1 LDQDRPISS
10 ITTPGRSALG
20 GKWFA
25 ICLEVGVAVLILA
38 VVAVAFGWTAQT
50 LRESAV
56 EYRLREVRAASQF
69 LARSAESALR
79 TDELTLL
86 QQLVEQTTQQYTLRR
101 CSVVFPKGQVL
112 ADSDSTRVTHQL
124 LPASWTSQPGQVS
137 TESFRG
143 DEVSLAYPLTIMGR
157 GTATLEVRAPIETG
171 SPMGRGVL
179 LGFVGIGVVGVG
191 LWLVAYRLIRKRLRA
206 MGAIRDALMGY
217 KGTETPVQALMVASK
232 FGPEAV
238 AWNQM
243 LVQIQKL
250 RDQKLVE
257 QTETAQGSTT
267 QRSSELDEACNAMP
281 QGLILVSHTL
291 EVNYV
296 NGAAATF
303 AGADRLE
310 MIDQPIDRFI
320 QDANVLDAVQK
331 TAAGTTRRRSMI
343 EIEKPGKAGATMLRV
358 SVRPVRQGDPAA
370 VMINIEDITQ
380 QRVAEKSR
388 NEFVAQVAH
397 ELRAPLTN
405 IRLYVDS
412 LLEDEDDPAQRF
424 RSVNVINLETKRL
437 TRLVSDMLSV
447 AEIEAGSMQVRYD
460 DIRLDEIFEEL
471 RADYQPQADEKNITL
486 TLTMPPKVPVIQAD
500 RDKLMMA
507 LHNLVGNAVKYT
519 PNGKRVDVSVE
530 VDSDRFVM
538 EVSDT
543 GIGIRP
549 DDLTKI
555 FEKFYRAQDEQLAD
569 IPGTGLG
576 LSLAREVMR
585 LHGGDITVES
595 VHGKGSTFTLLLP
608 IQREAA

>member
-1 LDQDRPISS
+1 MDQDQPIPS
-10 ITTPGRSALG
+10 ITQPGHSPSG
-20 GKWFA
+20 GKWIA
-25 ICLEVGVAVLILA
+25 VCLEIGVAALIVA
-38 VVAVAFGWTAQT
+38 VVAVTFGV
-50 LRESAV
+50 AV
-56 EYRLREVRAASQF
+56 TSPGIDGGWRV
-69 LARSAESALR
+69 
-79 TDELTLL
+79 
-86 QQLVEQTTQQYTLRR
+86 
-101 CSVVFPKGQVL
+101 SVGF
-112 ADSDSTRVTHQL
+112 
-124 LPASWTSQPGQVS
+124 
-137 TESFRG
+137 
-143 DEVSLAYPLTIMGR
+143 I
-157 GTATLEVRAPIETG
+157 
-171 SPMGRGVL
+171 GV
-179 LGFVGIGVVGVG
+179 GVVGVG
-191 LWLVAYRLIRKRLRA
+191 VWLIAYRLIRKHLRA
-206 MGAIRDALMGY
+206 MGAIRDALIGN
-217 KGTETPVQALMVASK
+217 KGTETPVQALMVSSK

-243 LVQIQKL
+243 LGQIQKL
-250 RDQKLVE
+250 SDQKLVE
-257 QTETAQGSTT
+257 QTATARGGFTS
-267 QRSSELDEACNAMP
+267 QRSNELDEACNAMS
-281 QGLILVSHTL
+281 QGLILVSHSL

-320 QDANVLDAVQK
+320 QDTNVLDAVRK
-331 TAAGTTRRRSMI
+331 TAEGTARRRSVI
-343 EIEKPGKAGATMLRV
+343 EVEKPGKAGSTVLRV

-380 QRVAEKSR
+380 QHVAEKSR

-397 ELRAPLTN
+397 ELRAPLSN

-412 LLEDEDDPAQRF
+412 LLEDGDDLALRS

-437 TRLVSDMLSV
+437 SRLVSDMLSV
-447 AEIEAGSMQVRYD
+447 AEIEAGSLQIRCD

-471 RADYQPQADEKNITL
+471 RVDYQPQADEKDITL

-543 GIGIRP
+543 GIGIGP
-549 DDLTKI
+549 DDLAKI
-555 FEKFYRAQDEQLAD
+555 FEKFYRAQDEQLVD

>member
-1 LDQDRPISS
+1 MDQDRPIPS
-10 ITTPGRSALG
+10 ITKLGRGASG
-20 GKWFA
+20 GKWFP
-25 ICLEVGVAVLILA
+25 ICLEIGVAALIIA
-38 VVAVAFGWTAQT
+38 VVAVAFGVAITSPGIDT
-50 LRESAV
+50 
-56 EYRLREVRAASQF
+56 ASQGGW
-69 LARSAESALR
+69 R
-79 TDELTLL
+79 
-86 QQLVEQTTQQYTLRR
+86 V
-101 CSVVFPKGQVL
+101 SVAF
-112 ADSDSTRVTHQL
+112 
-124 LPASWTSQPGQVS
+124 
-137 TESFRG
+137 
-143 DEVSLAYPLTIMGR
+143 I
-157 GTATLEVRAPIETG
+157 
-171 SPMGRGVL
+171 
-179 LGFVGIGVVGVG
+179 GIGVVGVG
-191 LWLVAYRLIRKRLRA
+191 IWLEAYFLIRKRLCA
-206 MGAIRDALMGY
+206 MGAIRDALMVN
-217 KGTETPVQALMVASK
+217 KDTEASIQALRVAGK

-243 LVQIQKL
+243 LAQIQKL
-250 RDQKLVE
+250 SDQKLVE
-257 QTETAQGSTT
+257 QTTTAREGSAA
-267 QRSSELDEACNAMP
+267 RKSSELDEACNAMS
-281 QGLILVSHTL
+281 QGLILVSHAL
-291 EVNYV
+291 DVNYA

-320 QDANVLDAVQK
+320 QDANVLDAIRK
-331 TAAGTTRRRSMI
+331 TSEGTARRRSVI
-343 EIEKPGKAGATMLRV
+343 EIEKPGKAGVTVLRV

-380 QRVAEKSR
+380 QHVAEKSR

-397 ELRAPLTN
+397 ELRAPLSN

-412 LLEDEDDPAQRF
+412 LLEDTDDPAQRF

-437 TRLVSDMLSV
+437 SRLVSDMLSV
-447 AEIEAGSMQVRYD
+447 AEIEAGSMQIRCD

-471 RADYQPQADEKNITL
+471 RADYQPQADEKNISL

-507 LHNLVGNAVKYT
+507 LHNLIGNAVKYT
-519 PNGKRVDVSVE
+519 PNGKRVDVNVE

-543 GIGIRP
+543 GIGIGP
-549 DDLTKI
+549 DDLAKI
-555 FEKFYRAQDEQLAD
+555 FEKFYRAQDEQLAE

-595 VHGKGSTFTLLLP
+595 EHGKGSIFTLLLP

>member
-1 LDQDRPISS
+1 MS
-10 ITTPGRSALG
+10 GRSVSG

-25 ICLEVGVAVLILA
+25 ICLEIGVAVLIIA
-38 VVAVAFGWTAQT
+38 VVSVAFGLTTQT
-50 LRESAV
+50 LRKTKIENRV
-56 EYRLREVRAASQF
+56 REVRAAAQL
-69 LARSAESALR
+69 LARSSESALI
-79 TDELTLL
+79 TNELTLL
-86 QQLVEQTTQQYTLRR
+86 QQLVEQTARQYTLAR
-101 CSVVFPKGQVL
+101 CSVVIPDGQII
-112 ADSDSTRVTHQL
+112 ADSEPTRVTQPF
-124 LPASWTSQPGQVS
+124 LPSKWVSQQGGDP
-137 TESFRG
+137 TESLN
-143 DEVSLAYPLTIMGR
+143 DEQISLTYPLTIADR
-157 GTATLEVRAPIETG
+157 GSGTLEVTASVEEA
-171 SPMGRGVL
+171 SH
-179 LGFVGIGVVGVG
+179 LGWGIVFWFVGVVVTGVG
-191 LWLVAYRLIRKRLRA
+191 SWLAMFRLVRNRLRA
-206 MGAIRDALMGY
+206 MGTIRDALMGN
-217 KGTETPVQALMVASK
+217 KGTEISTEALMIANK

-243 LVQIQKL
+243 LAQIQKL
-250 RDQKLVE
+250 HDQKLVE
-257 QTETAQGSTT
+257 QAATTQGSTAK
-267 QRSSELDEACNAMP
+267 RSSELDEACNTMA

-291 EVNYV
+291 QINYV

-303 AGADRLE
+303 TGADRLE
-310 MIDQPIDRFI
+310 MIDKPLDRFI
-320 QDANVLDAVQK
+320 QDADVLDMVKK
-331 TAAGTTRRRSMI
+331 TADGTNRRRSVI
-343 EIEKPGKAGATMLRV
+343 EIERPGKAGKTVLRF

-370 VMINIEDITQ
+370 VMISVEDITQ
-380 QRVAEKSR
+380 QLVAERSR

-397 ELRAPLTN
+397 ELRTPLTN

-412 LLEDEDDPAQRF
+412 LLEDADDPAQRF
-424 RSVNVINLETKRL
+424 HSINVINLETKRL

-447 AEIEAGSMQVRYD
+447 AEIEAGSMEVRYD

-486 TLTMPPKVPVIQAD
+486 TLTMPPKMPVIQAD

-530 VDSDRFVM
+530 IDSDRFVM

-543 GIGIRP
+543 GIGIGP
-549 DDLTKI
+549 DDLAKI
-555 FEKFYRAQDEQLAD
+555 FDKFYRAQDEQLAD